1 MIEICSL
8 AKAIAPELAIKEI
21 GIRPGEKIHEQMI
34 TKEDA
39 PNTLEFKDFY
49 IILPQIQFTGIK
61 YDYPGAKKVA
71 PDFEYHSGNN
81 SRWLTVEEMRRL
93 ISEI

>member
-1 MIEICSL
+1 M
-8 AKAIAPELAIKEI
+8 AKAIAPNLKIKEI

-39 PNTLEFKDFY
+39 ANTIEFKDFY
-49 IILPQIQFTGIK
+49 IVLPQINMGDNIAK
-61 YDYPGAKKVA
+61 YYPNAKKVA
-71 PDFEYHSGNN
+71 PDFEYNSGNN
-81 SRWLTVEEMRRL
+81 DRWLTIEEMRKL